1 MSSKPKAGPPLG
13 KFVELGGRR
22 LFLDQ
27 RGTGSPTVVFL
38 PGAGLTGLDYLPIHE
53 KVAEATGSIVYDRGG
68 TGWSDQ
74 VTLPR
79 TARAVTDE
87 LAGLLTSVESDR
99 VLLVGHSLGGLY
111 ARHYATRFPDRVTGL
126 VLLDPAHE
134 DYDAYMPPEL
144 TAERGS
150 SRYFDVLNAV
160 VDAALTTT
168 PTRRLLQVVPAI
180 RNYRRI
186 YRELFTMELA
196 DWPAEIRDA
205 LVERHTSLDW
215 LACGLRE
222 SRQVDRLY
230 DEVRAAGPMPDIPL
244 VILASVGTDGF
255 RQAVSSGES
264 EQVVRSEI
272 QGRLRLYADL
282 AAKVS
287 TGEVRQVESGHVT
300 LPFRHPEAVLA
311 AVRDRCHGVAL

>member
-1 MSSKPKAGPPLG
+1 MSDKPKGAPPLG
-13 KFVELGGRR
+13 RFLEVGGHR
-22 LFLDQ
+22 LFLDE
-27 RGTGSPTVVFL
+27 RGTGSPAVVFL

-53 KVAEATGSIVYDRGG
+53 KIAEATGSIVYDRGG

-87 LAGLLTSVESDR
+87 LLGLLKSVGSDR

-111 ARHYATRFPDRVTGL
+111 ARHYATRFPDTVAGL

-144 TAERGS
+144 TAERAS

-160 VDAALTTT
+160 VDAALTTA
-168 PTRRLLQVVPAI
+168 PTRGLLRLVPAI

-186 YRELFTMELA
+186 YRELFTQEMA
-196 DWPAEIRDA
+196 DWPAEIREV
-205 LVERHTSLDW
+205 LVERHTSLEW

-230 DEVRAAGPMPDIPL
+230 DEVRAAGPMPDVPL
-244 VILASVGTDGF
+244 VILASVGIDGF
-255 RQAVSSGES
+255 QQAVASGES
-264 EQVVRSEI
+264 EEVMQGEI

-282 AAKVS
+282 AATVS
-287 TGEVRQVESGHVT
+287 RGEVRQVDSGHVT
-300 LPFRHPEAVLA
+300 LPFHHPEAVVA
-311 AVRDRCHGVAL
+311 AIQDRALT